1 MTTQM
6 NTMTPLKHLAL
17 PLCLLLSGGSM
28 AQSLSLFEPLDR
40 PAERSENAPATA
52 RAMPAPVFQDA
63 QGSAGFTLQ
72 SLARFGDEYR
82 GTLRDA
88 GGNALQLRWREGEQ
102 VPLPGHVG
110 YAVLGVSQAGVQ
122 LQQPQPCFP
131 DPAQGIACAAPNIAS
146 LSLATRPPVPP
157 VQPQQGNTRQQ
168 AQANAR
174 GGAQQAL
181 ALGQGQAVMLN
192 ENGDTVVFNPGNGEP
207 LAPEQLQA
215 LLNSRVQRLRGRLG
229 GRGAQIQQLEADSI
243 SVESTPA
250 GMRVVRTPFGDR
262 LVPDRN

>member
-1 MTTQM
+1 
-6 NTMTPLKHLAL
+6 
-17 PLCLLLSGGSM
+17 
-28 AQSLSLFEPLDR
+28 
-40 PAERSENAPATA
+40 
-52 RAMPAPVFQDA
+52 
-63 QGSAGFTLQ
+63 
-72 SLARFGDEYR
+72 
-82 GTLRDA
+82 
-88 GGNALQLRWREGEQ
+88 
-102 VPLPGHVG
+102 
-110 YAVLGVSQAGVQ
+110 
-122 LQQPQPCFP
+122 
-131 DPAQGIACAAPNIAS
+131 
-146 LSLATRPPVPP
+146 
-157 VQPQQGNTRQQ
+157 
-168 AQANAR
+168 ANAR

-243 SVESTPA
+243 SVESAPA